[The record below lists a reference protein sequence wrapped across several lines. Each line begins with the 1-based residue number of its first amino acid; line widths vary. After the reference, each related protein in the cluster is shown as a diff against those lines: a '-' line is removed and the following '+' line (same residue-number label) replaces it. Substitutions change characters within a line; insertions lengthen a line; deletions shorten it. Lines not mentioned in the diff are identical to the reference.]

1 MKLQALAFDL
11 DDTLIDTSGL
21 LVPMASR
28 ATFEAMKKH
37 GLTGEY
43 LAFEQ
48 FRKIGA
54 LSMSHQLI
62 FRKLAELKGPPDQIE
77 KLTQIGIDTFYN
89 PVLPHKLELLDGAL
103 KNLKSLSSRY
113 SLYLVT
119 SGVPATQSKKV
130 QITGVEKYF
139 KKCFFMDGL
148 KKERKRQAFS
158 EIIETLQIK
167 PAELLSIGNRLSQE
181 IRDAKEL
188 TAMTC
193 YFKFGE
199 HVGETPKDTFENP
212 DFTIEKHSELIATC
226 HL

>member
-1 MKLQALAFDL
+1 MKFQALAFDL
-11 DDTLIDTSGL
+11 DDTLIDTSGG
-21 LVPMASR
+21 LVPMASV
-28 ATFEAMKKH
+28 ATFEAMKKN

-62 FRKLAELKGPPDQIE
+62 FRKLAELMGPPDRIE

-89 PVLPHKLELLDGAL
+89 PELPKKLELLDGAFD
-103 KNLKSLSSRY
+103 NLKTLSTRY
-113 SLYLVT
+113 ALYLVT

-139 KKCFFMDGL
+139 KKCFFMDGM

-158 EIIETLQIK
+158 EIIETLKIN
-167 PAELLSIGNRLSQE
+167 PTELLSIGNRLSQE

-188 TAMTC
+188 GAMTC

-199 HVGETPKDTFENP
+199 HVGECPKGPLENP

-226 HL
+226 QL

>member
-1 MKLQALAFDL
+1 MKFKALAFDL
-11 DDTLIDTSGL
+11 DDTLIDTSGRL
-21 LVPMASR
+21 TPMASL
-28 ATFEAMKKH
+28 ATFEAMKNQ
-37 GLTGEY
+37 GLAGEY
-43 LAFEQ
+43 GAFEQ

-62 FRKLAELKGPPDQIE
+62 FRKLAELMGPPDQIE
-77 KLTQIGIDTFYN
+77 KLTQIGIETFYN
-89 PVLPHKLELLDGAL
+89 PDLPQKLELLEGAL
-103 KNLKSLSSRY
+103 ENLKTLSTRY

-130 QITGVEKYF
+130 QITGTEKYF
-139 KKCFFMDGL
+139 KKCFFMDGM

-158 EIIETLQIK
+158 EIIETLKIR

-188 TAMTC
+188 GAMTC

-199 HVGETPKDTFENP
+199 HVGESPKGPLENP
-212 DFTIEKHSELIATC
+212 DYTIETHSELITTC